1 MVACF
6 VFSVI
11 LINKWVGFNCHVYNY
26 LARQMRYKGSEAKWK
41 EAMRGESNHLSRLVC
56 TYQITADIQV
66 LKSGFM
72 YITNWAYFSSFKK
85 CQTSLKYSKLSSK
98 FINYGS
104 GWGRGREAISGAF
117 PAN

>member
-1 MVACF
+1 MCTITLLDRCDTRVQKP
-6 VFSVI
+6 
-11 LINKWVGFNCHVYNY
+11 NG
-26 LARQMRYKGSEAKWK
+26 K

-72 YITNWAYFSSFKK
+72 YITNWACFSSFKK

-98 FINYGS
+98 FINYGVGGGGEEKPS
-104 GWGRGREAISGAF
+104 LEPSRLIKKETPHPTRAQSEGGS
-117 PAN
+117 